1 MDWPLTCLDSMVEAR
16 QDTCKRMGG
25 GLGFEMDREESF
37 LEEVVDAFDA
47 AFDAATGGGLPGC
60 EMTSP
65 AIQLGKEEAADTLFA
80 EIAAEHAQPV
90 KNFIFRLQRGTA
102 NKTWIRFCQ
111 PVLRSIQ
118 SAAQTMELYEP
129 AAKIAEFDEV
139 LCWSER
145 QPGHWLLADTRDQ
158 LLAAYEELV
167 VSLPRAFQLSEESLE
182 REELILQ
189 SLLKQVP
196 GFGKVSLEKLQRAG
210 LWSLHV
216 LIMADRTDLASAAG
230 LPLRV
235 ADRICQKVRH
245 YREEIAGLP
254 PEFAKT
260 ELRSRLSD
268 VVKELHEL
276 ETRQPSGSS
285 TAKRSQRALRERK
298 TRQMTLLLAELG
310 EVKRVRSLKKLPI
323 KKRMLELEKYLT
335 S

>member
-1 MDWPLTCLDSMVEAR
+1 MNM
-16 QDTCKRMGG
+16 
-25 GLGFEMDREESF
+25 EESF

-47 AFDAATGGGLPGC
+47 AFDAATGGGLPGS
-60 EMTSP
+60 EMASH
-65 AIQLGKEEAADTLFA
+65 AIQHGKDEAADALFA

-102 NKTWIRFCQ
+102 NKDWIRFCQ

-145 QPGHWLLADTRDQ
+145 QPGHWLLAVARDQ
-158 LLAAYEELV
+158 LLAAYEALV
-167 VSLPRAFQLSEESLE
+167 VTLPHAFRLSEESLE

-196 GFGKVSLEKLQRAG
+196 GFGKVSLEKLHRAG
-210 LWSLHV
+210 LWSLHA
-216 LIMADRTDLASAAG
+216 LIIADRKDLASAAG

-235 ADRICQKVRH
+235 ADRICQRVRH

-254 PEFAKT
+254 PEFATT

-268 VVKELHEL
+268 VVKGLHQL
-276 ETRQPSGSS
+276 ETSQASCRS
-285 TAKRSQRALRERK
+285 TAKRSQRTLRESN
-298 TRQMTLLLAELG
+298 TLQMTLLLAELG
-310 EVKRVRSLKKLPI
+310 EVKRLRSLKKLPI